1 MEETAKT
8 VNKQSEGEII
18 AQTSIRALGA
28 FLVIFALLFTLWTAL
43 FPLTASDFY
52 DEMGNLPRAY
62 ECAKTAVKTSSGADR
77 TNAKIKC
84 VNYAISLYSQNP
96 SAYAD
101 CLIADTADFLL
112 DSDCGARA
120 KKIDDYNI
128 ASTPKSFHPAIYGY
142 LDYIRSTNCK
152 ARVKLNGD
160 DRVWVADQLVSL
172 ASALNSPS
180 VSVAQQLV
188 AILSVKDLSGYD
200 ATANITFVNALA
212 QQLAQTYE
220 PAYLSAGKKPSLE
233 FLYGTYA
240 CVKVKS
246 VLIDKELAQ
255 ESNFNNVAFD
265 GESLALNDLYDKL
278 TEKY

>member
-1 MEETAKT
+1 MEENAKT
-8 VNKQSEGEII
+8 VNNQSEGEII
-18 AQTSIRALGA
+18 AQTAIRALGA
-28 FLVIFALLFTLWTAL
+28 FLVIFALLFTLWTVL
-43 FPLTASDFY
+43 FPLTASNFY

-96 SAYAD
+96 DAYAD
-101 CLIADTADFLL
+101 CLIADTADFLI
-112 DSDCGARA
+112 DSDCGERA

-152 ARVKLNGD
+152 ARVKQNGD
-160 DRVWVADQLVSL
+160 DRVWVANQLVSL
-172 ASALNSPS
+172 ASALTTPS
-180 VSVAQQLV
+180 VSVAQQIV
-188 AILSVKDLSGYD
+188 AILSVKDLTSYD
-200 ATANITFVNALA
+200 ATATVNFANSLA
-212 QQLAQTYE
+212 QQLVQTYE
-220 PAYLSAGKKPSLE
+220 SEYQTANEKPSLE
-233 FLYGTYA
+233 FLYGIYA

-255 ESNFNNVAFD
+255 ESNFNSVAFD
-265 GESLALNDLYDKL
+265 GENLSLNDLYDRL
-278 TEKY
+278 IAEY